1 MLGISYEE
9 VTRDEEYGRL
19 LLRRHRGD
27 RLSKAE
33 QRRFHRLRNA
43 DARRS
48 LRWLVVFLIGWAA
61 FIGGIVYMYPKNTW

>member
-9 VTRDEEYGRL
+9 VTREEEYGRF

-33 QRRFHRLRNA
+33 QRRFLQARNA
-43 DARRS
+43 DDRRT
-48 LRWLVVFLIGWAA
+48 LKWLVVFL
-61 FIGGIVYMYPKNTW
+61 

>member
-9 VTRDEEYGRL
+9 VTREEEYGRF

-33 QRRFHRLRNA
+33 QRRFYRLRKA
-43 DARRS
+43 DDRRT
-48 LRWLVVFLIGWAA
+48 LKWLIAFLIFSAA
-61 FIGGIVYMYPKNTW
+61 FVGAIVYMWPNQQF